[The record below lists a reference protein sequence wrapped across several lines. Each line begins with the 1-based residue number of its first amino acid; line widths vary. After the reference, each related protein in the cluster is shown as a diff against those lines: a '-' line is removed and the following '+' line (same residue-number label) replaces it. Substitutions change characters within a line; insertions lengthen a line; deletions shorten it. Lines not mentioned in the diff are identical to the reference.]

1 MMERMMERT
10 AYSKMENEG
19 DRKTERPVE
28 RSIKRRF
35 GKRMAGMLK
44 TGLLFLPVLC
54 LEGCAEAIPAGLGD
68 SSLDGL
74 SERSS
79 CFTYYASACDDG
91 DFQVKGR
98 VYLHETNAGIVCITA
113 EEDTEVDVQGSIKNA
128 EGDVQLVFE
137 AQDKTRTVI
146 VDGENREVEEKVAVA
161 EGKSEIYF
169 TGEGSCEFK
178 LEMTAGDKVS
188 FDDGME
194 KPEPDSGAEG
204 VEDRERDAGTEDAKD
219 RKANVGAEDA
229 QDWKSVVGTEDAED
243 QKQDIG
249 MGLPDLD
256 DMENGERAAFPG
268 LTDNW
273 PECIVLEDKGMSSSP
288 LSVAFQVEKPMKIA
302 LSCMTTGGSLR
313 VKIVNDGGQ
322 KVYFNKKDP
331 EGDYEIS
338 VDEAGTCYME
348 IYAENHKGSIRIAPA
363 QQ

>member
-1 MMERMMERT
+1 MERMMERT

-178 LEMTAGDKVS
+178 LEMTAGDGVN

-194 KPEPDSGAEG
+194 KPEQDS
-204 VEDRERDAGTEDAKD
+204 
-219 RKANVGAEDA
+219 GAEDA
-229 QDWKSVVGTEDAED
+229 QDWKSVVGTEEAEG

-256 DMENGERAAFPG
+256 DMENGERAVFPG

>member
-1 MMERMMERT
+1 MERMMERT

-178 LEMTAGDKVS
+178 LEMTAGDGVN

-194 KPEPDSGAEG
+194 KPEQDS
-204 VEDRERDAGTEDAKD
+204 
-219 RKANVGAEDA
+219 GAEDA

-322 KVYFNKKDP
+322 KVYFNEKDP

-348 IYAENHKGSIRIAPA
+348 IYAENHKGSIRIAPV

>member
-1 MMERMMERT
+1 MR
-10 AYSKMENEG
+10 
-19 DRKTERPVE
+19 RKILRV
-28 RSIKRRF
+28 
-35 GKRMAGMLK
+35 
-44 TGLLFLPVLC
+44 VLC
-54 LEGCAEAIPAGLGD
+54 ALTVPCLCSCTTVLPEEMGGSGEWVVSKQ
-68 SSLDGL
+68 SSYFEDYV
-74 SERSS
+74 SETSDES
-79 CFTYYASACDDG
+79 CS
-91 DFQVKGR
+91 VKGN
-98 VYLHETNAGIVCITA
+98 VYLFAEDAGVCRFTSAKESEI
-113 EEDTEVDVQGSIKNA
+113 DLQGSVRNVK
-128 EGDVQLVFE
+128 GDVRLVCE
-137 AQDKTRTVI
+137 ATDGVQTILVEGEDHKIEKTVM
-146 VDGENREVEEKVAVA
+146 VSEGE
-161 EGKSEIYF
+161 GEIYF

-178 LEMTAGDKVS
+178 LEMTAGEKVS

-194 KPEPDSGAEG
+194 KPEPHSGAEG
-204 VEDRERDAGTEDAKD
+204 AEDRERDAGTEDAKD

-273 PECIVLEDKGMSSSP
+273 PGCIVLEDKGMSSSP

>member
-178 LEMTAGDKVS
+178 LEMTAGDGVN

-194 KPEPDSGAEG
+194 KPEQDS
-204 VEDRERDAGTEDAKD
+204 
-219 RKANVGAEDA
+219 GAEDA
-229 QDWKSVVGTEDAED
+229 QDWKSVVGTEEAEG

-256 DMENGERAAFPG
+256 DMENGERAVFPG

-322 KVYFNKKDP
+322 KVYFNEKDP

>member
-1 MMERMMERT
+1 MVERMMERT

-19 DRKTERPVE
+19 DRKTERTVE

-54 LEGCAEAIPAGLGD
+54 LEGCAAAMPAGLGD

-146 VDGENREVEEKVAVA
+146 ADGENRAVEEKVAVA

-178 LEMTAGDKVS
+178 LEMTAGDGVN

-194 KPEPDSGAEG
+194 KPEQDS
-204 VEDRERDAGTEDAKD
+204 
-219 RKANVGAEDA
+219 GAEDA
-229 QDWKSVVGTEDAED
+229 QDWKSVVGTEEAEG

-256 DMENGERAAFPG
+256 DMENGERAVFPG

-302 LSCMTTGGSLR
+302 MSCMTTGGSLR

-322 KVYFNKKDP
+322 KVYFNEKDP

>member
-1 MMERMMERT
+1 MERT

-178 LEMTAGDKVS
+178 LEMTAGDGVN

-194 KPEPDSGAEG
+194 KPEQDS
-204 VEDRERDAGTEDAKD
+204 
-219 RKANVGAEDA
+219 GAEDA
-229 QDWKSVVGTEDAED
+229 QDWKSVVGTEEAEG

-256 DMENGERAAFPG
+256 DMENGERAVFPG

-302 LSCMTTGGSLR
+302 MSCMTTGGSLR

-322 KVYFNKKDP
+322 KVYFNEKDP

>member
-1 MMERMMERT
+1 MVERMMERT

-19 DRKTERPVE
+19 DRKTERTVE

-54 LEGCAEAIPAGLGD
+54 LEGCAAAMPAGLGD

-146 VDGENREVEEKVAVA
+146 ADGENRAVEEKVAVA

-178 LEMTAGDKVS
+178 LEMTAGDGVN

-194 KPEPDSGAEG
+194 KPEQDS
-204 VEDRERDAGTEDAKD
+204 
-219 RKANVGAEDA
+219 GAEDA
-229 QDWKSVVGTEDAED
+229 QDWKSVVGTEEAEG

-256 DMENGERAAFPG
+256 DMENGERAVFPG

-273 PECIVLEDKGMSSSP
+273 PEYIVLEDKGMSSSP

-302 LSCMTTGGSLR
+302 ISCMTTGGSLR

-322 KVYFNKKDP
+322 KVYFNEKDP

-348 IYAENHKGSIRIAPA
+348 IYAENHKGSIRIAPV

>member
-1 MMERMMERT
+1 MERMMERT

-178 LEMTAGDKVS
+178 LEMTAGDGVN

-194 KPEPDSGAEG
+194 KPEQDS
-204 VEDRERDAGTEDAKD
+204 
-219 RKANVGAEDA
+219 GAEDA
-229 QDWKSVVGTEDAED
+229 QDWKSVVGTEEAEG

-256 DMENGERAAFPG
+256 DMENGERAVFPG

-302 LSCMTTGGSLR
+302 MSCMTTGGSLR

-322 KVYFNKKDP
+322 KVYFNEKDP

-348 IYAENHKGSIRIAPA
+348 IYAENHKGSIRIAPV

>member
-1 MMERMMERT
+1 MERMMERT

-178 LEMTAGDKVS
+178 LEMTAGDGVN

-194 KPEPDSGAEG
+194 KPEQDS
-204 VEDRERDAGTEDAKD
+204 
-219 RKANVGAEDA
+219 GAEDA
-229 QDWKSVVGTEDAED
+229 QDWKSVVGTEEAEG

-302 LSCMTTGGSLR
+302 MSCMTTGGSLR

-322 KVYFNKKDP
+322 KVYFNEKDP

-348 IYAENHKGSIRIAPA
+348 IYAENHKGSIRIAPV

>member
-1 MMERMMERT
+1 MERMMERT

-54 LEGCAEAIPAGLGD
+54 LEGCAAAMPAGLGD

-146 VDGENREVEEKVAVA
+146 ADGENRAVEEKVAVA

-178 LEMTAGDKVS
+178 LEMTAGDGVN

-194 KPEPDSGAEG
+194 KPEQDS
-204 VEDRERDAGTEDAKD
+204 
-219 RKANVGAEDA
+219 GAEDA
-229 QDWKSVVGTEDAED
+229 QDWKSVVGTEEAEG

-322 KVYFNKKDP
+322 KVYFNEKDP

-348 IYAENHKGSIRIAPA
+348 IYAENHKGSIRIAPV

>member
-1 MMERMMERT
+1 MERT

-178 LEMTAGDKVS
+178 LEMTAGDGVN

-194 KPEPDSGAEG
+194 KPEQDS
-204 VEDRERDAGTEDAKD
+204 
-219 RKANVGAEDA
+219 GAEDA
-229 QDWKSVVGTEDAED
+229 QDWKSVVGTEEAEG

-256 DMENGERAAFPG
+256 DMENGERAVFPG

-302 LSCMTTGGSLR
+302 MSCMTTGGSLR

-322 KVYFNKKDP
+322 KVYFNEKDP

-348 IYAENHKGSIRIAPA
+348 IYAENHKGSIRIAPV

>member
-1 MMERMMERT
+1 MERMMERT

-113 EEDTEVDVQGSIKNA
+113 EEDTEGDVQGSIKNA

-204 VEDRERDAGTEDAKD
+204 AEDRERDA
-219 RKANVGAEDA
+219 
-229 QDWKSVVGTEDAED
+229 
-243 QKQDIG
+243 G

>member
-178 LEMTAGDKVS
+178 LEMTAGDGVN

-194 KPEPDSGAEG
+194 KPEQDS
-204 VEDRERDAGTEDAKD
+204 
-219 RKANVGAEDA
+219 GAEDA
-229 QDWKSVVGTEDAED
+229 QDWKSVVGTEEAEG

-256 DMENGERAAFPG
+256 DMENGERAVFPG

-288 LSVAFQVEKPMKIA
+288 LSVAFQVEKPMNIA

-322 KVYFNKKDP
+322 KVYFNEKDP

>member
-1 MMERMMERT
+1 MVERMMERT

-178 LEMTAGDKVS
+178 LEMTAGDGVN

-194 KPEPDSGAEG
+194 KPEQDS
-204 VEDRERDAGTEDAKD
+204 
-219 RKANVGAEDA
+219 GAEDA
-229 QDWKSVVGTEDAED
+229 QDWKSVVGTEEAEG

-256 DMENGERAAFPG
+256 DMENGERAVFPG

-302 LSCMTTGGSLR
+302 MSCMTTGGSLR

-322 KVYFNKKDP
+322 KVYFNEKDP

-348 IYAENHKGSIRIAPA
+348 IYAENHKGSIRIAPV

>member
-1 MMERMMERT
+1 MERMMERT

-178 LEMTAGDKVS
+178 LEMTAGDGVN

-194 KPEPDSGAEG
+194 KPEQDS
-204 VEDRERDAGTEDAKD
+204 
-219 RKANVGAEDA
+219 GAEDA

-348 IYAENHKGSIRIAPA
+348 IYAENHKGNIRIAPA

>member
-1 MMERMMERT
+1 MVERMMERT

-19 DRKTERPVE
+19 DRKTERTVE

-54 LEGCAEAIPAGLGD
+54 LEGCAAAMPAGLGD

-146 VDGENREVEEKVAVA
+146 ADGENRAVEEKVAVA

-194 KPEPDSGAEG
+194 KPEQDS
-204 VEDRERDAGTEDAKD
+204 
-219 RKANVGAEDA
+219 GAEDA
-229 QDWKSVVGTEDAED
+229 QDWKSVVGTEEAEG

-256 DMENGERAAFPG
+256 DMENGERAVFPG

-302 LSCMTTGGSLR
+302 MSCMTTGGSLR

-322 KVYFNKKDP
+322 KVYFNEKDP

-348 IYAENHKGSIRIAPA
+348 IYAENHKGSIRIAPV

>member
-1 MMERMMERT
+1 MVERMMERT

-19 DRKTERPVE
+19 DRKTERTVE

-178 LEMTAGDKVS
+178 LEMTAGDGVN

-194 KPEPDSGAEG
+194 KPEQDS
-204 VEDRERDAGTEDAKD
+204 
-219 RKANVGAEDA
+219 GAEDA
-229 QDWKSVVGTEDAED
+229 QDWKSVVGTEEAEG

-256 DMENGERAAFPG
+256 DMENGERAVFPG

-273 PECIVLEDKGMSSSP
+273 PEYIVLEDKGMSSSP

-302 LSCMTTGGSLR
+302 ISCMTTGGSLR

-322 KVYFNKKDP
+322 KVYFNEKDP

-348 IYAENHKGSIRIAPA
+348 IYAANHKGSIRIAPV

>member
-178 LEMTAGDKVS
+178 LEMTAGDGVN

-194 KPEPDSGAEG
+194 KPEQDS
-204 VEDRERDAGTEDAKD
+204 
-219 RKANVGAEDA
+219 GAEDA
-229 QDWKSVVGTEDAED
+229 QDWKSVVGTEEAEG

-256 DMENGERAAFPG
+256 DMENGERAVFPG

>member
-1 MMERMMERT
+1 MERMMERT

-178 LEMTAGDKVS
+178 LEMTAGDGVN

-194 KPEPDSGAEG
+194 KPEQDS
-204 VEDRERDAGTEDAKD
+204 
-219 RKANVGAEDA
+219 GAEDA
-229 QDWKSVVGTEDAED
+229 QDWKSVVGTEEAEG

-322 KVYFNKKDP
+322 KVYFNEKDP

-348 IYAENHKGSIRIAPA
+348 IYAENHKGSIRIAPV

>member
-1 MMERMMERT
+1 MERMMERT

-178 LEMTAGDKVS
+178 LEMTAGDGVN

-194 KPEPDSGAEG
+194 KPEQDS
-204 VEDRERDAGTEDAKD
+204 
-219 RKANVGAEDA
+219 GAEDA
-229 QDWKSVVGTEDAED
+229 QDWKSVVGTEEAEG

-256 DMENGERAAFPG
+256 DMENGERAVFPG
-268 LTDNW
+268 T
-273 PECIVLEDKGMSSSP
+273 
-288 LSVAFQVEKPMKIA
+288 
-302 LSCMTTGGSLR
+302 
-313 VKIVNDGGQ
+313 
-322 KVYFNKKDP
+322 
-331 EGDYEIS
+331 
-338 VDEAGTCYME
+338 
-348 IYAENHKGSIRIAPA
+348 SI
-363 QQ
+363 

>member
-91 DFQVKGR
+91 DFQVKGG

-169 TGEGSCEFK
+169 C
-178 LEMTAGDKVS
+178 
-188 FDDGME
+188 
-194 KPEPDSGAEG
+194 
-204 VEDRERDAGTEDAKD
+204 
-219 RKANVGAEDA
+219 
-229 QDWKSVVGTEDAED
+229 
-243 QKQDIG
+243 
-249 MGLPDLD
+249 
-256 DMENGERAAFPG
+256 
-268 LTDNW
+268 
-273 PECIVLEDKGMSSSP
+273 
-288 LSVAFQVEKPMKIA
+288 
-302 LSCMTTGGSLR
+302 
-313 VKIVNDGGQ
+313 
-322 KVYFNKKDP
+322 
-331 EGDYEIS
+331 
-338 VDEAGTCYME
+338 
-348 IYAENHKGSIRIAPA
+348 
-363 QQ
+363 

>member
-1 MMERMMERT
+1 MVERMMERT

-19 DRKTERPVE
+19 DRKTERTVE

-44 TGLLFLPVLC
+44 TGLLFLTVLC
-54 LEGCAEAIPAGLGD
+54 LEGCAAVIPAGLGD

-74 SERSS
+74 SERSG

-98 VYLHETNAGIVCITA
+98 VY
-113 EEDTEVDVQGSIKNA
+113 
-128 EGDVQLVFE
+128 
-137 AQDKTRTVI
+137 
-146 VDGENREVEEKVAVA
+146 
-161 EGKSEIYF
+161 
-169 TGEGSCEFK
+169 
-178 LEMTAGDKVS
+178 
-188 FDDGME
+188 
-194 KPEPDSGAEG
+194 
-204 VEDRERDAGTEDAKD
+204 AGTEKAKD

-229 QDWKSVVGTEDAED
+229 QDWKSVAGMEEAEGRERDARAEEAEG
-243 QKQDIG
+243 QKQEIG

-256 DMENGERAAFPG
+256 DMENGERAVFPG

-288 LSVAFQVEKPMKIA
+288 LSIAFQVEKPMKIA
-302 LSCMTTGGSLR
+302 ISCMTTGGSLR

-322 KVYFNKKDP
+322 KVYFNEKDP
-331 EGDYEIS
+331 EGDYVIP
-338 VDEAGTCYME
+338 VDETGTCYME
-348 IYAENHKGSIRIAPA
+348 IYAENHKGSIRIAPV

>member
-1 MMERMMERT
+1 MERMMERT

-28 RSIKRRF
+28 RSNKRRF

-188 FDDGME
+188 FDDGFVRYE
-194 KPEPDSGAEG
+194 LGQNQEDSRHHHHHAICLRCGRVISFEG
-204 VEDRERDAGTEDAKD
+204 DLLETLEQALYDTLGFRVTDHEVKLTGYCRECG
-219 RKANVGAEDA
+219 
-229 QDWKSVVGTEDAED
+229 
-243 QKQDIG
+243 
-249 MGLPDLD
+249 
-256 DMENGERAAFPG
+256 
-268 LTDNW
+268 
-273 PECIVLEDKGMSSSP
+273 
-288 LSVAFQVEKPMKIA
+288 IA
-302 LSCMTTGGSLR
+302 LEKERQS
-313 VKIVNDGGQ
+313 
-322 KVYFNKKDP
+322 
-331 EGDYEIS
+331 E
-338 VDEAGTCYME
+338 
-348 IYAENHKGSIRIAPA
+348 
-363 QQ
+363 

>member
-1 MMERMMERT
+1 MVERMMERT

-178 LEMTAGDKVS
+178 LEMTAGDGVN

-194 KPEPDSGAEG
+194 KPEQDS
-204 VEDRERDAGTEDAKD
+204 
-219 RKANVGAEDA
+219 GAEDA
-229 QDWKSVVGTEDAED
+229 QDWKSVVGTEEAEG

-256 DMENGERAAFPG
+256 DMENGERAVFPG

-273 PECIVLEDKGMSSSP
+273 PEYIVLEDKGMSSSP

-302 LSCMTTGGSLR
+302 ISCMTTGGSLR

-322 KVYFNKKDP
+322 KVYFNEKDP

-348 IYAENHKGSIRIAPA
+348 IYAENHKGSIRIAPV

>member
-1 MMERMMERT
+1 MVERMMERT

-35 GKRMAGMLK
+35 GKRMAGMLM

-178 LEMTAGDKVS
+178 LEMTAGDGVN

-194 KPEPDSGAEG
+194 KPEQDS
-204 VEDRERDAGTEDAKD
+204 
-219 RKANVGAEDA
+219 GAEDA
-229 QDWKSVVGTEDAED
+229 QDWKSVVGTEEAEG

-302 LSCMTTGGSLR
+302 MSCMTTGGSLR

>member
-19 DRKTERPVE
+19 DRKTERTVE

-54 LEGCAEAIPAGLGD
+54 LEGCAAAMPAGLGD

-146 VDGENREVEEKVAVA
+146 ADGENRAVEEKVAVA

-178 LEMTAGDKVS
+178 LEMTAGDGVN

-194 KPEPDSGAEG
+194 KPEQDS
-204 VEDRERDAGTEDAKD
+204 
-219 RKANVGAEDA
+219 GAEDA
-229 QDWKSVVGTEDAED
+229 QDWKSVVGTEEAEG

-256 DMENGERAAFPG
+256 DMENGERAVFPG

-302 LSCMTTGGSLR
+302 MSCMTTGGSLR

-322 KVYFNKKDP
+322 KVYFNEKDP

-348 IYAENHKGSIRIAPA
+348 IYAANHKGSIRIAPV

>member
-1 MMERMMERT
+1 MVERMMERT

-19 DRKTERPVE
+19 DRKTERTVE

-54 LEGCAEAIPAGLGD
+54 LEGCAAAMPAGLGD

-146 VDGENREVEEKVAVA
+146 ADGENRAVEEKVAVA

-178 LEMTAGDKVS
+178 LEMTAGDGVN

-194 KPEPDSGAEG
+194 KPEQDS
-204 VEDRERDAGTEDAKD
+204 
-219 RKANVGAEDA
+219 GAEDA

-302 LSCMTTGGSLR
+302 ISCMTTGGSLR

-322 KVYFNKKDP
+322 KVYFNEKDP

>member
-1 MMERMMERT
+1 MERMMERT

-178 LEMTAGDKVS
+178 LEMTAGDGVN

-194 KPEPDSGAEG
+194 KPEQDS
-204 VEDRERDAGTEDAKD
+204 
-219 RKANVGAEDA
+219 GAEDA

>member
-1 MMERMMERT
+1 MVERMMERT

-19 DRKTERPVE
+19 DRKTERTVE

-54 LEGCAEAIPAGLGD
+54 LEGCAAAMPAGLGD

-146 VDGENREVEEKVAVA
+146 ADGENRAVEEKVAVA

-178 LEMTAGDKVS
+178 LEMTAGDGVN

-194 KPEPDSGAEG
+194 KPEQDS
-204 VEDRERDAGTEDAKD
+204 
-219 RKANVGAEDA
+219 GAEDA
-229 QDWKSVVGTEDAED
+229 QDWKSVVGTEEAEG

-256 DMENGERAAFPG
+256 DMENGERAVFPG

-302 LSCMTTGGSLR
+302 MSCMTTGGSLR

-322 KVYFNKKDP
+322 KVYFNEKDP

-348 IYAENHKGSIRIAPA
+348 IYAENHKGSIRIAPV

>member
-1 MMERMMERT
+1 MVERMMERT

-19 DRKTERPVE
+19 DRKTERTVE

-146 VDGENREVEEKVAVA
+146 ADGENRAVEEKVAVA

-178 LEMTAGDKVS
+178 LEMTAGDGVN

-194 KPEPDSGAEG
+194 KPEQDS
-204 VEDRERDAGTEDAKD
+204 
-219 RKANVGAEDA
+219 GAEDA
-229 QDWKSVVGTEDAED
+229 QDWKSVVGTEEAEG

-256 DMENGERAAFPG
+256 DMENGERAVFPG

-302 LSCMTTGGSLR
+302 MSCMTTGGSLR

-322 KVYFNKKDP
+322 KVYFNEKDP

-348 IYAENHKGSIRIAPA
+348 IYAENHKGSIRIAPV

>member
-1 MMERMMERT
+1 MERMMERT

-35 GKRMAGMLK
+35 GKRMAGMLM

-178 LEMTAGDKVS
+178 LEMTAGDGVN

-194 KPEPDSGAEG
+194 KPEQDS
-204 VEDRERDAGTEDAKD
+204 
-219 RKANVGAEDA
+219 GAEDA
-229 QDWKSVVGTEDAED
+229 QDWKSVVGTEEAEG

-256 DMENGERAAFPG
+256 DMENGERAVFPG

-302 LSCMTTGGSLR
+302 MSCMTTGGSLR

-322 KVYFNKKDP
+322 KVYFNEKDP

-348 IYAENHKGSIRIAPA
+348 IYAENHKGSIRIAPV